1 MVGIGV
7 GLLGVILVLLLFPT
21 LELFY
26 LILFAFVTGYLFMW
40 AGIGFVGYSFLKSI
54 GREHEF
60 LASLGLSLLGLFI
73 GMALYATVA
82 KLILQ
87 AGTFVFT
94 GLIFA
99 SVLPLIGAIL
109 GFNYKLVSS

>member
-1 MVGIGV
+1 MC
-7 GLLGVILVLLLFPT
+7 
-21 LELFY
+21 
-26 LILFAFVTGYLFMW
+26 
-40 AGIGFVGYSFLKSI
+40 AGIGFVGYAFLKSI
-54 GREHEF
+54 GRETEF

-87 AGTFVFT
+87 AGAFVFT
-94 GLIFA
+94 GLILT

-109 GFNYKLVSS
+109 GFNCKLGSS